1 MEHKLPQ
8 LPYELDA
15 LSPHLSKET
24 LEFHYGKHHQTYITN
39 LNNQIK
45 GTEFENLPLEEI
57 VKKSEIINAD
67 GASVILAS
75 KYLGKPLPERV
86 AGIDLMQDLL
96 KLSCEKGYSAYFF
109 GAKQEVVDKM
119 LEKFKETYPNLNIVG
134 ARNGYFSDEELK
146 SIEADIAE
154 KNPDI
159 VYIGI
164 TSPKKEYIVQEFLDN
179 GLNSVFMGVGGSF
192 DVLSGT
198 IPRAPKWMQKANL
211 EWLFRVA
218 NEPRRLFKRY
228 FVGNVT
234 FIKEIVKEKRSQN
247 G

>member
-1 MEHKLPQ
+1 MKQNIGVIGLSVMGSN
-8 LPYELDA
+8 LA
-15 LSPHLSKET
+15 LN
-24 LEFHYGKHHQTYITN
+24 I
-39 LNNQIK
+39 
-45 GTEFENLPLEEI
+45 
-57 VKKSEIINAD
+57 AD
-67 GASVILAS
+67 NGF
-75 KYLGKPLPERV
+75 KV
-86 AGIDLMQDLL
+86 AVFNRTT
-96 KLSCEKGYSAYFF
+96 S
-109 GAKQEVVDKM
+109 VVDKM
-119 LEKFKETYPNLNIVG
+119 LENFKETYPNLKIVG
-134 ARNGYFSDEELK
+134 ARNGYFSDEELE
-146 SIEADIAE
+146 SIEADIAD

-164 TSPKKEYIVQEFLDN
+164 TSPRKEYIVQEFLDN